1 MTTITIATNVTMTL
15 TNKTARKWF
24 EYKDAVKRRNK
35 AYRDPEIDWE
45 VLEDFDIEVWEAWDN
60 FCS

>member
-15 TNKTARKWF
+15 TDKTARKWF

>member
-15 TNKTARKWF
+15 TDKTARKWF
-24 EYKDAVKRRNK
+24 EYKKAVERRNL
-35 AYRDPEIDWE
+35 AYRNSELDWE
-45 VLEDFDIEVWEAWDN
+45 DLEDFDIEVWEAWDS

>member
-15 TNKTARKWF
+15 TDKTARKWF
-24 EYKDAVKRRNK
+24 EYKEAVKRRNK